1 MIWEYMIW
9 IQILC
14 ISVNWILRKCKKQR
28 CMAINMH
35 LCFFCSV
42 TDPEADRCTKNK
54 KTSIFFCRKVEDGNF
69 LQIYPAESGGDICTV
84 EQ

>member
-1 MIWEYMIW
+1 
-9 IQILC
+9 
-14 ISVNWILRKCKKQR
+14 
-28 CMAINMH
+28 MAINMH